1 MFVKDQVKNFV
12 YNKNFV
18 IEIIIERF
26 VNGKMVSYIDFIVKY
41 GNFVLV
47 EVQVVVEIYNGLL
60 MFVI

>member
-26 VNGKMVSYIDFIVKY
+26 VNEKMVSYIDFIVKY

-60 MFVI
+60 TFVI

>member
-60 MFVI
+60 TFVI